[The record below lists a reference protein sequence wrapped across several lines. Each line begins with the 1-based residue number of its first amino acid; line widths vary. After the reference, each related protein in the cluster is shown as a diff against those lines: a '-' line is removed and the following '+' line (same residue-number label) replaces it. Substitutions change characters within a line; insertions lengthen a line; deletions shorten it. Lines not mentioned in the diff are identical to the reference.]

1 MRNIPNIITLVNL
14 FLGCVAVVMAI
25 EGQPGTAAIL
35 IIIGSILDFMD
46 GMAARLLRAG
56 SPIGQ
61 QLDSLADLVS
71 FGVAPAAIAY
81 QYLVETAQ
89 VFNHEGLRIVFPFLA
104 FFLAVFSG
112 LRLAIFNIDSRQ
124 TDSFIGLPTPAN
136 ALFFCSLP
144 FVLAFSAKQ
153 GVIYGVVTDLVS
165 STIVFPAV
173 VLLFSWLLVSP
184 FRMFSLKVKSFAFRE
199 NRLRYFFLGGSLVFL
214 LIFGLEAFPLIMIF
228 YIILSLIDHFFNQ
241 PGKNPGNHSH
251 QI

>member
-1 MRNIPNIITLVNL
+1 MKKIPNIITLINL
-14 FLGCVAVVMAI
+14 FLGCVAIVLAI
-25 EGQPGTAAIL
+25 EGQPGIAAIF

-56 SPIGQ
+56 SAMGQ

-81 QYLVETAQ
+81 YYLSEASL
-89 VFNHEGLRIVFPFLA
+89 VFNHESLRIVFPFLA

-124 TDSFIGLPTPAN
+124 TESFIGLPAPAN
-136 ALFFCSLP
+136 ALFFCSMA
-144 FVLAFSAKQ
+144 FVLAYSAKQ
-153 GVIYGVVTDLVS
+153 GMIYGIILDLVS
-165 STIVFPAV
+165 SPFIFAAIVLF
-173 VLLFSWLLVSP
+173 FSWLLVSP
-184 FRMFSLKVKSFAFRE
+184 FRMFSLKVKSLSFRE
-199 NRLRYFFLGGSLVFL
+199 NRIRYFFLGGSLVFL

-228 YIILSLIDHFFNQ
+228 YIILSLIEHFMNQ
-241 PGKNPGNHSH
+241 PGENPGNHSH